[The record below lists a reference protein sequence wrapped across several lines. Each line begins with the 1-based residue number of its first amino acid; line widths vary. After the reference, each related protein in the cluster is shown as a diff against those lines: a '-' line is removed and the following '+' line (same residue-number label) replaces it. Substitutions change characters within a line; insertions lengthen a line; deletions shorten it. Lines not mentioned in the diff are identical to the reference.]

1 MPFRKK
7 HPELPPPTPGFEHI
21 SRYWDTAHELPAA
34 KILPGE
40 YYVTVRNELITT
52 VLGSCV
58 SACVRDRVFGIG
70 GMNHFMLPV
79 GAEDKVVAGADVL
92 SNATRFGNYAMEHM
106 INEILKL
113 GGRKENLE
121 VKVFGGGRMIEK
133 MTRIGDRN
141 IEFVHEYIRAEGLNL
156 LAEDIG
162 DISPGKVVFIPA
174 TGVARVKKLKHLHN
188 ETIVQREQE
197 YKSRIEQ
204 APVQGSVEL
213 F

>member
-1 MPFRKK
+1 MPFRKR
-7 HPELPPPTPGFEHI
+7 HQDLPAPTRGFEHI
-21 SRYWDTAHELPAA
+21 SRYWDTSHEMPAA

-40 YYVTVRNELITT
+40 YYVTVKEELITT

-58 SACVRDRVFGIG
+58 SACIRDRVFGIG
-70 GMNHFMLPV
+70 GMNHFMLPI
-79 GAEDKVVAGADVL
+79 GDEDRVSLGADVL

-133 MTRIGDRN
+133 MTSIGERN
-141 IEFVHEYIRAEGLNL
+141 IEFVHDYLRAEGLDL
-156 LAEDIG
+156 LAEDVG
-162 DISPGKVVFIPA
+162 DIYPRKVIFIPS

-188 ETIVQREQE
+188 DTVVQRERE
-197 YKSRIEQ
+197 YKSQIEQ
-204 APVQGSVEL
+204 KPVQGSIEL